1 MGASKDELKRW
12 AQEQDC
18 KRYCFG
24 EKEAAPLPKPPRHR
38 LPDADEFEP
47 ADTPSFRH
55 PSLNRHGR

>member
-18 KRYCFG
+18 VLYCSR
-24 EKEAAPLPKPPRHR
+24 EEAAPRPKPPRHR

-55 PSLNRHGR
+55 PSLNRRLG